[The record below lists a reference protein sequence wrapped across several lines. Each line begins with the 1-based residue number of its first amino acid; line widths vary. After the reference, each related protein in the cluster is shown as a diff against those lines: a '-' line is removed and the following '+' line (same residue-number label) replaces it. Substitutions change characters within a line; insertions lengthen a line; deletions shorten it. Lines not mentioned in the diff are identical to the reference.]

1 VFNKSESLFP
11 VRRDYVYL
19 AHSSIG
25 PMYGP
30 AAKAGAEFLKAHS
43 EQGMMLRHY
52 YVGVLDAFRKKTAE
66 LLRTS
71 PDNIA
76 YVSNTAEGTNLVAN
90 GYPFEPGDQV
100 ISYVHE
106 FPSNHYP
113 CVLQQQRGVE
123 LVLLSDVDPCGDL
136 PDDGPRGWS
145 MEELEAKTTERTRVI
160 ALSHVQFASGYA
172 ADLKRL
178 GAFCQ
183 KRGIDLIIDAAQSLG
198 ALPLYPEEHGIAAI
212 TASTWKWLLASRG
225 AGIFYTTPELREK
238 LRDTMAGGA
247 MMKHRGEYLNH
258 AWDPFESAR
267 RFEYSTLPWEHL
279 VTLETVL
286 DEVFLK
292 YQMGPIAHEVLRL
305 QDRLVECLDKRLYQ
319 PLRFPTEHRSGI
331 LAVRTVEDPKRVVK
345 ALRARGMVATTQGG
359 YLRLAP
365 HFYQTDEDMRRVTQV
380 LNQGTRA

>member
-1 VFNKSESLFP
+1 MFNKSENLFP
-11 VRRDYVYL
+11 VSRDYVYM
-19 AHSSIG
+19 AHSSVG

-30 AAKAGAEFLKAHS
+30 AAKAGAAFLEAHS
-43 EQGMMLRHY
+43 EQGMMLRDDY
-52 YVGVLDAFRKKTAE
+52 ESVLTTFRKKVAD
-66 LLRTS
+66 LLKTS

-106 FPSNHYP
+106 FPSNHHP
-113 CVLQQQRGVE
+113 WALQQKRGVE
-123 LVLLSDVDPCGDL
+123 LVLLSDVDPCGGL

-145 MEELEAKTTERTRVI
+145 MEELEAKTTDRTRVV

-183 KRGIDLIIDAAQSLG
+183 ERGIDLIIDAAQSLG
-198 ALPLYPEEHGIAAI
+198 VLPLYPEEHGIAAI
-212 TASTWKWLLASRG
+212 TGSTWKWLLASRG
-225 AGIFYTTPELREK
+225 AGLFYTTPELREK

-247 MMKHRGEYLNH
+247 MMKHRLDYLNL

-292 YQMGPIAHEVLRL
+292 YLMGPISHEVLRL
-305 QDRLVECLDKRLYQ
+305 QDRLLEFLDRRLYE
-319 PLRFPTEHRSGI
+319 PLRFPQEHRSGI
-331 LAVRTVEDPKRVVK
+331 LSIRTVEDPKAIVRV
-345 ALRARGMVATTQGG
+345 LRARGMVATTQGG

-365 HFYQTDEDMRRVTQV
+365 HFYLTDEDIRRVTQA
-380 LNQGTRA
+380 LNQGTRS